1 MAPVDHAIPALS
13 VEEQLRE
20 LEESDLHKQ
29 RIQEVRELAFEEG
42 MKKGGEEGKAGWD
55 DSVGLLNEF
64 VEKMKTA
71 SEDKTQFFEPL
82 KKLSLHIAKYLVR
95 GELSVSGLAVERL
108 VLESLSLIEKN
119 TKGVITV
126 YLAPNDRKRYSEVAA
141 INDRLDLQE
150 DPSLSSGS
158 LRLAFEESAVEDLI
172 EDRLSS
178 LSKLILDQSD
188 GWKTKGEESELFSMS
203 PNVEVD
209 MEIVS
214 RETRVDPVSLIEEE
228 KVSGLES

>member
-1 MAPVDHAIPALS
+1 M
-13 VEEQLRE
+13 
-20 LEESDLHKQ
+20 
-29 RIQEVRELAFEEG
+29 
-42 MKKGGEEGKAGWD
+42 
-55 DSVGLLNEF
+55 
-64 VEKMKTA
+64 
-71 SEDKTQFFEPL
+71 
-82 KKLSLHIAKYLVR
+82 
-95 GELSVSGLAVERL
+95 
-108 VLESLSLIEKN
+108 IEKN

-188 GWKTKGEESELFSMS
+188 GWKIKGEESELFSMS
-203 PNVEVD
+203 PNVELD
-209 MEIVS
+209 TEIVE
-214 RETRVDPVSLIEEE
+214 RDPKADPVSLVLKKKHLANLGEPIEDGEILTATQDA
-228 KVSGLES
+228 SHLT